1 MAVGMLAVPTD
12 VDTDRLGALVWYTV
26 RDITRPTR
34 DEIARAVAATRLPG
48 VVVPKPIASSDALRR
63 TVRDL
68 GTLPERTDDAGH
80 IIRLLLREAPQ
91 TDRERLSYHLIR
103 ETGDKA
109 RVELHYEEVGELH
122 LHKPTASLSVAA
134 YGGITDAEERRVLDR
149 ASSTFDFNREHY
161 NSQMV
166 RDIVGKALQ
175 TADPVTVRPSGGVFF
190 IGREHATTVQA
201 AALFVCSFGGESRLY
216 SVPVLDDSDSR
227 TMIGDSLEAQ
237 VETEASRVIE
247 SLRELLASGRA
258 SEVATEASL
267 RSLRGLAELTE
278 RYEGL
283 LQTRI
288 DGARAALEAAQAQ
301 ARSLLEMV

>member
-1 MAVGMLAVPTD
+1 MGMLAVPTD